1 MLSRRSLLLLPL
13 TLEAAFL
20 KPAWASDFVDSAGRT
35 VRLPQSIKRIIPA
48 GPPAEVLLYSLAP
61 ETLAG
66 LIEPWTDVQKQAGI
80 EKVRDLPNI
89 PRITR
94 REGDLDIEA
103 IRALRGDIIIDYGTI
118 DERYTAL
125 ADKVQTATGNP
136 YLVLDGGLTKVPE
149 IVGHVGA
156 ILHQEVRARDIAK
169 TTEFALQKLA
179 PLTSKAV
186 GERVAVYYAR
196 GSDGLRAVRSG
207 SGLNEGIAL
216 AGGRN
221 VISPGEGTFSIMSV
235 DGVAALKPSVVILA
249 DPKAAEADAPLRKA
263 LPAETRFLVDPGLP
277 YGWIERPPSL
287 NRLIGALWLASNL
300 YPGEISFPA
309 EAANEMSVALFHRPP
324 TDMNCFVDAKLLAT
338 ASAFCPQQ
346 RRKTGIF

>member
-13 TLEAAFL
+13 AVEAAFL
-20 KPAWASDFVDSAGRT
+20 ESAFAGDFMDSAGRT
-35 VRLPQSIKRIIPA
+35 VRLPDSIKRIIPA
-48 GPPAEVLLYSLAP
+48 GPPAEALLYSLSP
-61 ETLAG
+61 ETLIG
-66 LIEPWTDVQKQAGI
+66 LIEPWTNSQKQAGI

-94 REGDLDIEA
+94 QEGDLDIEA
-103 IRALRGDIIIDYGTI
+103 IRALRADLIIDYGTI

-125 ADKVQTATGNP
+125 ADKVQTATGIP
-136 YLVLDGGLTKVPE
+136 YLVLDGRLTKVPE
-149 IVGHVGA
+149 IVGRLGA
-156 ILHQEVRARDIAK
+156 VLHQEWRARDIAK
-169 TTEFALQKLA
+169 TTELALQKLA
-179 PLTSKAV
+179 PVTAKAV

-196 GSDGLRAVRSG
+196 GSDGPRAVRAG
-207 SGLNEGIAL
+207 SSLNEAIAL

-221 VISPGEGTFSIMSV
+221 VISPGEGTFYVMNI

-249 DPKAAEADAPLRKA
+249 DPKAVEADAPLRKA

-300 YPGEISFPA
+300 YPGEISFTA
-309 EAANEMSVALFHRPP
+309 EDAHEMSVALFHRPS
-324 TDMNCFVDAKLLAT
+324 TDSTNELL
-338 ASAFCPQQ
+338 
-346 RRKTGIF
+346 R